1 VPGEHGVPRFSWDT
15 LRRDAPAGVITG
27 LVAIPLTVGICLMSE
42 FPIQIGL
49 FTVVIAC
56 VVSFLTYLVRPGN
69 HVGVPGVAA
78 GLAPVLAMGVHRY
91 GMANMPWI
99 IFLTS
104 MMQMLVW
111 KFRLE
116 GHILKAVPPF
126 LIEGLLAGVG
136 LKIALK
142 FLPYTYAVSPASVDD
157 GVSQALLVGGS
168 VIALVAFLALYQRF
182 HETSPGVPYI
192 FIIGGGIVAAR
203 FLPFPMLEIDDV
215 PLAFAWPLPDLVHTA
230 PTLLVEM
237 VAFALML
244 MSIDVIEQ
252 VMSNAAIEKID
263 PYGRKA
269 DSNNSLLVMWLGNA
283 VASFFGGMTNLDGLA
298 KSATNRMAGAVTKMS
313 VLFVAAVLGLV
324 LVFPEFLTLL
334 PEFALAVLM
343 IFTGWKMIA
352 GLVHTASHGKYGFGM
367 AMFCGILVFKLG
379 IFEGLVIA
387 LLLHSFITYVIY
399 RHEKLPTLEIL
410 KKVLALFSDRRH
422 AHATS
427 TMHPHEDHTTGG
439 VTYSSVTRA
448 ASATKDLDAFIADW
462 AFGVNSHNLLTVVG
476 TYDVGGLLWGTF
488 AKDLRAGHVN
498 IKRYF
503 EHLFELDRVSV
514 HFDSG
519 ETRQYKDIFI
529 RSGSYSFSY
538 FKKDEKVTVPA
549 RYSFVCKREP
559 TGWYIVEHHSSQFP
573 A

>member
-1 VPGEHGVPRFSWDT
+1 
-15 LRRDAPAGVITG
+15 
-27 LVAIPLTVGICLMSE
+27 
-42 FPIQIGL
+42 
-49 FTVVIAC
+49 
-56 VVSFLTYLVRPGN
+56 
-69 HVGVPGVAA
+69 
-78 GLAPVLAMGVHRY
+78 
-91 GMANMPWI
+91 
-99 IFLTS
+99 
-104 MMQMLVW
+104 
-111 KFRLE
+111 
-116 GHILKAVPPF
+116 
-126 LIEGLLAGVG
+126 
-136 LKIALK
+136 
-142 FLPYTYAVSPASVDD
+142 
-157 GVSQALLVGGS
+157 
-168 VIALVAFLALYQRF
+168 
-182 HETSPGVPYI
+182 
-192 FIIGGGIVAAR
+192 
-203 FLPFPMLEIDDV
+203 
-215 PLAFAWPLPDLVHTA
+215 
-230 PTLLVEM
+230 
-237 VAFALML
+237 
-244 MSIDVIEQ
+244 
-252 VMSNAAIEKID
+252 
-263 PYGRKA
+263 
-269 DSNNSLLVMWLGNA
+269 
-283 VASFFGGMTNLDGLA
+283 
-298 KSATNRMAGAVTKMS
+298 
-313 VLFVAAVLGLV
+313 
-324 LVFPEFLTLL
+324 
-334 PEFALAVLM
+334 M

-352 GLVHTASHGKYGFGM
+352 GLVHTWPSHGKYGFGHGDVLRN
-367 AMFCGILVFKLG
+367 ARLSSLG

-387 LLLHSFITYVIY
+387 LVVHSFITYVIY
-399 RHEKLPTLEIL
+399 QTRPKLPTLEIL